1 MIRALALPLVL
12 LLPAV
17 AGAHEV
23 RPAYLELREEAGG
36 TWQVLWKV
44 PTRGEWRLSLE
55 PRFPDGCAAVGER
68 TSWDVDAALTSRWA
82 LRCPGGLAGGRLEIL
97 GLPATMT
104 DVLVRLARANG
115 IVETLRLTPGE
126 PAVVLG
132 AEGSSWKRA
141 TTYLWLGVEHI
152 LLGFDHL
159 LFVLGLLLLVHGWG
173 RLIGT
178 ITAFTAAHSISLAL
192 ATFGLITVHPALV
205 EALIALSIVFV
216 AVEIVRAWRGEAGI
230 TARWPWLVAF
240 GFGLLHGL
248 GFASALRELGLPSGD
263 IPLALSLFNVGVELG
278 QLLFIAA
285 CFAAWWP
292 LRDLAR
298 GRRWAPL
305 VPAYAIGGLAAFWF
319 LSRAT
324 ALLA

>member
-1 MIRALALPLVL
+1 MIRILLALLL
-12 LLPAV
+12 ALLPPAV
-17 AGAHEV
+17 VGAHEV
-23 RPAYLELREEAGG
+23 RPAYLELREEAGD

-68 TSWDVDAALTSRWA
+68 ASRDVDAALTSRWA
-82 LRCPGGLAGGRLEIL
+82 LRCAGGLAGRLEIL

-104 DVLVRLARANG
+104 DVLVRLARADG
-115 IVETLRLTPGE
+115 VVETLRLTPGE
-126 PAVVLG
+126 PAAVLG
-132 AEGSSWKRA
+132 AERSSWERA

-159 LFVLGLLLLVHGWG
+159 LFVLGLLLLVRGW
-173 RLIGT
+173 RHLIAT
-178 ITAFTAAHSISLAL
+178 VTAFTVAHSVTLAL
-192 ATFGLITVHPALV
+192 ATFGLVTVRPELV

-216 AVEIVRAWRGEAGI
+216 AVEIVRARQVEAGI

-263 IPLALSLFNVGVELG
+263 IPLALLVFNVGVELG

-285 CFAAWWP
+285 CFLVWWP

-305 VPAYAIGGLAAFWF
+305 VPAYAIGSLAAFWF
-319 LSRAT
+319 LGRAT
-324 ALLA
+324 ALLT